1 MNGTRAA
8 RLARPAVF
16 SAAATLV
23 AVFTGAGFALA
34 AGDAGHAG
42 EHLLSSGDWFNL
54 GASVFNFCL
63 FVFLFHRFTSAPLR
77 DFLASRRKELV
88 EAMSAAARAKEEA
101 ERVQAEYQEK
111 LAGLDQAREELTAEL
126 RAMAEADGK
135 RLLVAAR
142 EAAERMLTEAGRTAQ
157 SDYETARA
165 ELRAEAARLAA
176 ELASTTLASKLG
188 DADRNRLI
196 EEFLKEVSAAEK
208 TTGENSLQ

>member
-1 MNGTRAA
+1 MTGTRAA
-8 RLARPAVF
+8 RLTRPAIF
-16 SAAATLV
+16 SAAAALV
-23 AVFTGAGFALA
+23 SVFAGAGFALA
-34 AGDAGHAG
+34 AGDAGHAS
-42 EHLLSSGDWFNL
+42 EHHLSSGDWFNF

-111 LAGLDQAREELTAEL
+111 LAGLDQAREELTVEL

-142 EAAERMLTEAGRTAQ
+142 EAAERMLTEAGRTAR
-157 SDYETARA
+157 SDYETARV

-208 TTGENSLQ
+208 TTGENSVQ

>member
-1 MNGTRAA
+1 VIALRAV

-16 SAAATLV
+16 TAAATLL
-23 AVFTGAGFALA
+23 AVFAGAGFALA
-34 AGDAGHAG
+34 AGDAGHG
-42 EHLLSSGDWFNL
+42 SEHHLSSGDWFNL

-77 DFLASRRKELV
+77 DFLTSRRKELV

-101 ERVQAEYQEK
+101 ERVQAEYKEK

-135 RLLVAAR
+135 RLLIAAR

-165 ELRAEAARLAA
+165 DLRAEAARLAA

-188 DADRNRLI
+188 DADRDRLI
-196 EEFLKEVSAAEK
+196 QEFLKEVSAAEK
-208 TTGENSLQ
+208 TSGENSLQ